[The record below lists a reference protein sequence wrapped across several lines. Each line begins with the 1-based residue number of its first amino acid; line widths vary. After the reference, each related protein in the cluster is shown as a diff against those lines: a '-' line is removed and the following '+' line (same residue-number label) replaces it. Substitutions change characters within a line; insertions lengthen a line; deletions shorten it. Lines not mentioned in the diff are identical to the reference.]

1 MRYTIATQLI
11 GHDLPGFTA
20 MTSQSRSE
28 EAFCG
33 SSISLGLQKHI
44 DHFTIPKALATL
56 MGQAL
61 LIHGSPQIMLF
72 TIYFDENFI
81 DVESIAIASV
91 LSFQSTCIDG
101 TELYTDPAP

>member
-1 MRYTIATQLI
+1 
-11 GHDLPGFTA
+11 
-20 MTSQSRSE
+20 
-28 EAFCG
+28 
-33 SSISLGLQKHI
+33 
-44 DHFTIPKALATL
+44 